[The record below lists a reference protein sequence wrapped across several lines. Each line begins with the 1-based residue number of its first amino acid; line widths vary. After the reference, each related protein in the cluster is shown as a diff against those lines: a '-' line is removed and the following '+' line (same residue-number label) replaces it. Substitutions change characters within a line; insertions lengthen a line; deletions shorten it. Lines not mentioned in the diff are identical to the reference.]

1 MLKTQKVSENGE
13 IYTAGKNFT
22 LPPAVTA
29 WTNSTSAHKFLRKL
43 FSNIAKGN
51 LPFSKYELNCAR
63 TVSQRPCKL
72 REIGRPLTF
81 CKRLHL
87 PTGWSL
93 QQSSKDRVASNS
105 QLNIKCKRR
114 ANPISE
120 KYLLSRNIVKHGFT
134 YPPPIH
140 TGVCRCLQVR
150 RVRSVANFCMWST

>member
-1 MLKTQKVSENGE
+1 MSENGK

-22 LPPAVTA
+22 LPPAVTQ
-29 WTNSTSAHKFLRKL
+29 WTNSISAHKFLRKL

-93 QQSSKDRVASNS
+93 QQSTKDRVASNS
-105 QLNIKCKRR
+105 QLNFKLKRR

-120 KYLLSRNIVKHGFT
+120 NYLLSRNIVMHGFT

-140 TGVCRCLQVR
+140 TGFLGVYKLGESDCPQFC
-150 RVRSVANFCMWST
+150 NFCMWSRAR